1 MDWFIT
7 VLKRYAVFSGRAGRP
22 EYWFFTLIWLV
33 IAIVL
38 SFIDGIL
45 GTPGMTGGI
54 GLLSGI
60 FGLALFLPALAV
72 TVRRLHDSDR
82 NGWWCL
88 FSLVPFVGALL
99 LVVLMVL
106 KGSTGPNRYGSGP
119 NPPL

>member
-1 MDWFIT
+1 MDWFVT
-7 VLKRYAVFSGRAGRP
+7 VLKRYAVFKGRAGRP
-22 EYWFFTLIWLV
+22 EYWYFTLIWLV

-38 SFIDGIL
+38 AFVDGIL
-45 GTPGMTGGI
+45 GTLSMTGGI
-54 GLLSGI
+54 GLLSGV

-88 FSLVPFVGALL
+88 FSLVPFVGPLL

-106 KGSTGPNRYGSGP
+106 KGSAGPNRFGSGP